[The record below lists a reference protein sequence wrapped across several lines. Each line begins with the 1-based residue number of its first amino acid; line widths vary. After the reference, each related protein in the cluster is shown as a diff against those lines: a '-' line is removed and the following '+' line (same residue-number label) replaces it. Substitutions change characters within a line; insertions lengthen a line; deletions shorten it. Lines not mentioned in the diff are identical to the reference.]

1 MIATLNDVMG
11 YGGNNNPCLS
21 CHIVSI
27 QILSKGSYELRI
39 RFKVN

>member
-1 MIATLNDVMG
+1 MIATLSDVME
-11 YGGNNNPCLS
+11 YGGKNNPCLS

-27 QILSKGSYELRI
+27 QILTKGGYELRI